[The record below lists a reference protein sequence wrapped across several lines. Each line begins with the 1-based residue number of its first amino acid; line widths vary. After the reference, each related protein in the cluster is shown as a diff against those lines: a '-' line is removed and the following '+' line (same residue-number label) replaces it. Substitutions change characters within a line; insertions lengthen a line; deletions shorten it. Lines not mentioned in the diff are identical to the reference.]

1 MVIQY
6 KQPKKGLFK
15 RPSKSMLKKAT
26 VREITGSFGR
36 FFAILAICALGVGFF
51 SGVRI
56 TTPAMK
62 KTIQSFYEQH
72 AFYDLRLLSTLGWE
86 KEDVTAFE
94 EQEHISDAEGSYQF
108 DLICIDPEGND
119 IVLKTHSITNKINTL
134 WVTEGRLPQKDDE
147 ILMDYRSNCGY
158 AIGDTIRFSSE
169 NDEDTLEHFTHDAY
183 QVVGFAESPLY
194 INFERGSTALGNG
207 TVGGFAYLTPGGYA
221 DEVYS
226 EIYVKADRNFE
237 LYSDAYKDF
246 IDDLKEE
253 LEPFTGQRADE
264 RYQRILSD
272 ANEELGDAKQELAD
286 KEKEGREELDDAR
299 KELDDAKI
307 ELSDAKKEID
317 DGKSEIAKNE
327 GKLADADKELADAA
341 KELADGKE
349 KLDDGKKQLQMAA
362 SEIEKG
368 EKELEDNRGKLSQ
381 AKMQLDQAKKQ
392 LDETDETLK
401 NAQAQLDQAS
411 GQLMNALAQI
421 EEGENSLAGEEQK
434 LMAAEAYGMMDPE
447 TLAGAKAQLAQARQ
461 TLEQSKAQYNAGMAK
476 YQKNLAAYQ
485 DGVAQYQKGLADYNK
500 GMQEYREGEAQLKD
514 GESKIAQAKKAY
526 GEGVAKWNASVKE
539 YEDGLAEY
547 EDGKAEF
554 EKGKKE
560 LQKGKKDLKEGE
572 KEYEDG
578 LAEYEDGLAEYEDGK
593 AEFDE
598 KIADAKEKIRDAEDE
613 LDDLKEPDTYLLG
626 RDTNIGYVCF
636 ESDSQI
642 VSQVARVFPIFFILV
657 AALVCMTTM
666 TRMVEE
672 QRGYIGTLKALGY
685 TPRDIMGKF
694 TFYSGFAAFLGS
706 VIGYGIGIIL
716 FPSVIWYAYL
726 MMYLKLPLQ
735 FYVDE
740 KLAAASLVTALLCSI
755 GTTYLSCRY
764 ELAETA
770 ASLMRP
776 KAPAPGKRVFLEYLP
791 FIWNRMKFLH
801 KVSVRNIF
809 RYKRRFFMMIVGI
822 SGCSALLL
830 TGFGMKDSVAG
841 FAAAQYDE
849 ILTADAQVDFKNGN
863 QKEIPPSLL
872 KLLEEET
879 ESYTLLSTGAWD
891 LVTKDAAK
899 GISLLVPQDEK
910 EFTKYFRLHEEGT
923 GIEIRLPK
931 QGEILL
937 CVALADRYHIE
948 KGDQITLRSEDMETV
963 QLKVAGIFE
972 NHVYN
977 YVIVNPADFDLDLNA
992 AYVMFPEGADVYRSQ
1007 TKIAKNKNVT
1017 GVTVFEDFKVR
1028 MTNMMESLNLVVL
1041 VVILSAAGLAFVV
1054 LYNLTNINITERLR
1068 EIATIKVLG
1077 FYPGETA
1084 SYVFRENYLLTL
1096 FGVLAGLGLGVLLHR
1111 FVMAQIIVDMVHFK
1125 VVIHRESYL
1134 YSIVLTFLFTF
1145 LVSLLMRRKLENI
1158 DMAQSLKSVE

>member
-1 MVIQY
+1 MKY
-6 KQPKKGLFK
+6 KQPKNGFSK

-26 VREITGSFGR
+26 VREIAGSFGR

-62 KTIQSFYEQH
+62 RTIQDFYEKH
-72 AFYDLRLLSTLGWE
+72 DFYDLRLLSTLGWE
-86 KEDVTAFE
+86 TEDVEAFE
-94 EQEHISDAEGSYQF
+94 GREHISAAEGSYQF
-108 DLICIDPEGND
+108 DVICIDPEGND
-119 IVLKTHSITNKINTL
+119 IVLKTHSITEKVNTL
-134 WVTEGRLPQKDDE
+134 WVTEGRLPEKDDE

-169 NDEDTLEHFTHDAY
+169 NEEDTTDHFTHTAY
-183 QVVGFAESPLY
+183 KVVGFAESPLY
-194 INFERGSTALGNG
+194 INFERGSTSLGNG
-207 TVGGFAYLTPGGYA
+207 TVSGFAYLAPEGYA

-226 EIYVKADRNFE
+226 EIYVLTDQSFP
-237 LYSDAYKDF
+237 LYSDEYKDY

-253 LEPFTGQRADE
+253 LEDFTDQRADA
-264 RYQRILSD
+264 RYQRILDD

-286 KEKEGREELDDAR
+286 KEKEGQEELDDAR

-307 ELSDAKKEID
+307 ELEDAKKEIA
-317 DGKSEIAKNE
+317 DGKAEIAKNE
-327 GKLADADKELADAA
+327 GKLADANNELTDAQR
-341 KELADGKE
+341 ELSDGKE

-362 SEIEKG
+362 AEIEKG
-368 EKELEDNRGKLSQ
+368 EKELEENREKLTQ
-381 AKMQLDQAKKQ
+381 AKAQLDQAKSQ
-392 LDETDETLK
+392 LDQTDETLK
-401 NAQAQLDQAS
+401 SAQSQLDAASAQLMAALTQIDE
-411 GQLMNALAQI
+411 GENALA
-421 EEGENSLAGEEQK
+421 EEEQK
-434 LMAAEAYGMMDPE
+434 LIAAEAYGLMDPQS
-447 TLAGAKAQLAQARQ
+447 LAAAKAALAQARQ
-461 TLEQSKAQYNAGMAK
+461 TLAQSRAQYNDGMAE
-476 YQKNLAAYQ
+476 YQKNLAAYK
-485 DGVAQYQKGLADYNK
+485 DGVAQYQNGLAEYNK
-500 GMQEYREGEAQLKD
+500 GMQEYRD
-514 GESKIAQAKKAY
+514 GIAQFQNGEKQIADAKKAY
-526 GEGVAKWNASVKE
+526 GEGVAKWNSSVKE
-539 YEDGLAEY
+539 YEDGKKEY
-547 EDGKAEF
+547 EDGKAEY

-560 LQKGKKDLKEGE
+560 LQKGKKELTDGE

-578 LAEYEDGLAEYEDGK
+578 LAEYEDGLVEYEDGK

-613 LDDLKEPDTYLLG
+613 LDDLKEPETYLLG
-626 RDTNIGYVCF
+626 RDTNIGYACF

-642 VSQVARVFPIFFILV
+642 VSQVARIFPIFFILV

-694 TFYSGFAAFLGS
+694 TFYSGFAAFLGT

-716 FPSVIWYAYL
+716 FPAVIWYAYL

-735 FYVDE
+735 FYFDE
-740 KLAAASLVTALLCSI
+740 KLAAASLITALLCSI
-755 GTTYLSCRY
+755 GTTWLSCRY

-822 SGCSALLL
+822 SGCTALLL

-849 ILTADAQVDFKNGN
+849 ILTADAQVDFKNGTKN
-863 QKEIPPSLL
+863 EIPPSLL
-872 KLLEEET
+872 KLLEGET

-891 LVTKDAAK
+891 LVMKDAVK
-899 GISLLVPQDEK
+899 GINLLAPQNQK
-910 EFTKYFRLHEEGT
+910 QFPSYFDLHEEAG
-923 GIEIRLPK
+923 GKEISLPK
-931 QGEILL
+931 QGEVLL

-948 KGDQITLRSEDMETV
+948 QGDQITLRSEDMETV

-977 YVIVNPADFDLDLNA
+977 YVIVHPADFNLDLNA
-992 AYVMFPEGADVYRSQ
+992 AYVMFPEGANVYQAQ

-1017 GVTVFEDFKVR
+1017 GVSVFEDFKVR

-1077 FYPGETA
+1077 FYPGETS

-1125 VVIHRESYL
+1125 VVIHRESYV
-1134 YSIVLTFLFTF
+1134 YSIIMTFLFTF